1 MILYLFDTVM
11 QTEKEKIDYFITLLD
26 NRNYSS
32 RTLEIYKRCISY
44 FFDYVRISGDKVSEK
59 EILKFLF
66 MLKDKDRAPKTI
78 NLYKETIKTYF
89 SLVYDKKFN
98 LVTKFSKEPRKLPI
112 VLSRTE
118 LKNIFDSLD
127 NIKHKMILMITY
139 GWGLRI
145 SEVRSLKIKD
155 LDFDQLIIHIKS
167 GKWQKDRIT
176 ILSNKIVGDLKKFCV
191 YKKLDDYVFESER
204 WGMLHPRTLDHIF
217 KNAMDKSWVQ
227 KEATFHSLRHSF
239 ATHLLENGTD
249 IRYVQSLLWH
259 ANIRTTQIYTQVT
272 NPAIKNI
279 QSPL

>member
-1 MILYLFDTVM
+1 MVM
-11 QTEKEKIDYFITLLD
+11 QTEREKIDYFITLLD
-26 NRNYSS
+26 NRNYSP

-44 FFDYVRISGDKVSEK
+44 FFDYTKISGDKVTEK

-66 MLKDKDRAPKTI
+66 MLRDKDRAPKTI
-78 NLYKETIKTYF
+78 NLYKEAIKTYF
-89 SLVYDKKFN
+89 SLIYNKKFN

-112 VLSRTE
+112 VLSRIE
-118 LKNIFDSLD
+118 LQNIFDSLD
-127 NIKHKMILMITY
+127 NMKHKMILMISY
-139 GWGLRI
+139 GWWLRI
-145 SEVRSLKIKD
+145 SEVRTLKVKD
-155 LDFDQLIIHIKS
+155 LGFDQLTIHIKS

-176 ILSNKIVGDLKKFCV
+176 ILSAKIINDLRKFCV
-191 YKKLDDYVFESER
+191 YKTADDYVFESER
-204 WGMLHPRTLDHIF
+204 WWMLHLRTLDHIF
-217 KNAMDKSWVQ
+217 KNAMSKAWIK

-249 IRYVQSLLWH
+249 IRYVQVLLGH